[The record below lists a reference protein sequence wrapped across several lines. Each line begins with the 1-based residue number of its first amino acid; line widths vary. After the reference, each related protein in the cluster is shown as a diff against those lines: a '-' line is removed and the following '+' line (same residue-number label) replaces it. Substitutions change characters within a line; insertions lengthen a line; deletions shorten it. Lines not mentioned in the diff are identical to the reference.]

1 MHDTSRLTVNSNLSR
16 RSLLLLRCV
25 LNFATVCHV
34 HLLTPW
40 HRPIKITSSR
50 RSRPLQPRPTSFRPV
65 SYVTTRAQVENGRL
79 LLTFNATRPAT
90 ASSPARRG
98 MSPPFVLKFFHR
110 LPRRLLTEDAQ
121 YNNNN
126 ILWDESFSQHV
137 SHGVHRAI
145 AEEYEFADSR
155 IAVR

>member
-1 MHDTSRLTVNSNLSR
+1 
-16 RSLLLLRCV
+16 
-25 LNFATVCHV
+25 
-34 HLLTPW
+34 
-40 HRPIKITSSR
+40 
-50 RSRPLQPRPTSFRPV
+50 
-65 SYVTTRAQVENGRL
+65 
-79 LLTFNATRPAT
+79 
-90 ASSPARRG
+90 